1 MAGELPRLKPTE
13 VEEIDEAI
21 SETRDAVREYVL
33 LALCEEMQ
41 NRGIKVTREQL
52 DNANQIIFAE
62 VCNLVRTSV
71 SEFFDKL
78 KDK

>member
-1 MAGELPRLKPTE
+1 MAGEVPRLKPAE

-21 SETRDAVREYVL
+21 TETRDAVREYVL

-41 NRGIKVTREQL
+41 NRGMKLSRDQL
-52 DNANQIIFAE
+52 DNANQIIFAD

-71 SEFFDKL
+71 SEFFDRL